1 MVPDEERAAAFARWY
16 DEQVC
21 TRIEPWRFGTQFID
35 RDFPDESDTNFVRL
49 DDVPHTTPPANVV
62 VSADAALADLG
73 SPRRVV
79 IGSIAVADRL
89 AVAFEAAGWVMRR
102 YLLLVHHAEPEPPSD
117 GIHCEEVALGA
128 FLKFRATF
136 GGMSASRAYLE
147 KVESRVGS
155 RYFVTTIHGHP
166 ASGCVL
172 WTHGGDAQID
182 AVATAPTM
190 RGRGAG
196 AAVVFGAMQAANAD
210 WVHLYT
216 EAAAGPLPFY
226 KGLGF
231 EIAGAIA
238 ECTIPDQGEIGSD
251 KT

>member
-21 TRIEPWRFGTQFID
+21 TRIEPWRYGTQFID
-35 RDFPDESDTNFVRL
+35 EDFPRESDTNFVRL
-49 DDVPHTTPPANVV
+49 DDVPASTPPANVV

-73 SPRRVV
+73 APRRVV
-79 IGSIAVADRL
+79 IGSIALADRL
-89 AVAFEAAGWVMRR
+89 AIAFEAAGWVMRR
-102 YLLLVHHAEPEPPSD
+102 YLLLVHHTEPEPPSD
-117 GIHCEEVALGA
+117 DIHCEEVPLSA
-128 FLKFRATF
+128 FLKFRASF
-136 GGMSASRAYLE
+136 GGLSASPAYLE
-147 KVESRVGS
+147 KVEERVGT
-155 RYFVTTIHGHP
+155 RYFVTTYHGHP

-172 WTHGGDAQID
+172 WTHDGDAQID
-182 AVATAPTM
+182 AVATTPAM

-196 AAVVFGAMQAANAD
+196 AAVVVGALRAADAE

-238 ECTIPDQGEIGSD
+238 ECTVPGQGEMGSD
-251 KT
+251 RT